1 MSQDVY
7 ESVCVS
13 VLLMIDSYS
22 RDVDLRL
29 FQSIC
34 RVCCRMNT
42 TIGVVGFLLVQ
53 TIDDLCLFLLQLKP
67 VFQDSYSNNQYL
79 DHSRFATVDL
89 TNCSAP
95 LPLA

>member
-1 MSQDVY
+1 MLVY

-22 RDVDLRL
+22 RDVGLRL

-34 RVCCRMNT
+34 RVYCRMNT
-42 TIGVVGFLLVQ
+42 TMGVVGFLLVQ

-67 VFQDSYSNNQYL
+67 YSNNQYL

-89 TNCSAP
+89 INCSTP